1 MKKKVL
7 SILSLS
13 SIFLVNAQQQDSLK
27 HKKIEEVVVTGQY
40 TQQSINKSIY
50 KVEVINAEQIKNM
63 AATSVADV
71 LNQSLNVLIISDRRS
86 GNSTANLMGLG
97 GEYTKVL
104 IDNIPVVG
112 DIGLGNNIDLTKL
125 NINNVERIE
134 VVRGSMGVDYGSNA
148 VAGVINIITRKNSQK
163 ALTLNASV
171 QEETV
176 GTEYDFKKKGEG
188 RHIQTLNVGY
198 NINENWYVG
207 ANINRNDF
215 QGFKGTQ
222 EGYKYFEQDGKRG
235 YLWQPKD
242 VLNVDGVLRY
252 SKNKTSIF
260 YKFGFV
266 NEKLNYYNPTVGEHF
281 YSVTDRT
288 YFSNDRDYQT
298 TRYLHQLNVQTKLGA
313 INYTGDFSYQT
324 QDRKYRDFKYDIPN
338 RKVIGNKGDY
348 KSYNK
353 ADVFY
358 SRGVFSN
365 FLDSKKI
372 DFQLGYELDHT
383 SGYAGNIA
391 GTFKG
396 TDNVK
401 RKIFNYANFM
411 SIEWNATDWLSLRP
425 GYRLA
430 LSDKF
435 DAQHNYSLTARVK
448 ATENDNL
455 RLVVGSANRF
465 PNFDELYTYM
475 VDSNHDIR
483 GNEDLTPEKGMTVSV
498 NGEKR
503 ISTDSGWNL
512 GLGAS
517 ATYLHVKDRIESVTV
532 SRQPLKYQYL
542 NLNKYE
548 SFLFEAN
555 FKAQK
560 KQLALA
566 ANVAYYGI
574 SKKLKD
580 GDAVSPNDFFFTL
593 EANAVVNYTIP
604 NVNTTLSL
612 FYKYTGKTQE
622 FVLSGDLKKPEY
634 RIGERDDFHM
644 MNFIVTQPFFNNH
657 LELSLGIK
665 NIFDVSSIRDTT
677 LPGNAHEAADPKINL
692 FYGRSYLARLSY
704 NF

>member
-188 RHIQTLNVGY
+188 RHIQTLNIGY

-281 YSVTDRT
+281 YSVIDRT

-348 KSYNK
+348 QSYNK

-580 GDAVSPNDFFFTL
+580 GDAVSPDDFFFTL